1 MRALL
6 LGSGPDLTPWS
17 LCDFPTSPVV
27 EWHRGNLIAA
37 GIRDLR
43 IIHSDFPANTLGMMV
58 EATDWLLQE
67 DSLILESD
75 QAFSPSLLRA
85 MAAGTGDIELAYQP
99 SRGSRTLTGE
109 HRQTATGLKIECR
122 ADGMLS
128 NVLPQ
133 RTRAHRE
140 SGFSLGLWR
149 MTPRGWRSILE
160 LLAEL
165 DEEERHRMALR
176 GLLSRLVRKGVPIR
190 VIPVPGGWRV
200 LGDPE
205 TILLD
210 EARPTRRGDRPSESA
225 PNRLAA

>member
-37 GIRDLR
+37 GIRDMKV
-43 IIHSDFPANTLGMMV
+43 IHSDFPANTLGMMV

-67 DSLILESD
+67 DTLILDSD

-99 SRGSRTLTGE
+99 SRGSRTLPGE
-109 HRQTATGLKIECR
+109 HRHTATGLKIECR
-122 ADGMLS
+122 SDGTLAK
-128 NVLPQ
+128 VLPQ

-149 MTPRGWRSILE
+149 MTPQGWRAILE

-165 DEEERHRMALR
+165 EADERHRMGLR
-176 GLLSRLVRKGVPIR
+176 ELLSRLIR
-190 VIPVPGGWRV
+190 QGIPVKVIPVPGGWRV

-205 TILLD
+205 QILLD
-210 EARPTRRGDRPSESA
+210 EELPRQRGNRPTESI